1 MAHQLGLQLGAGPLC
16 RSSAFLSH
24 LINGL
29 VHYVQ
34 TKRWAPKSASTP
46 NEAASSNRRLGR
58 FSTEGREREKG
69 PDTVRRR
76 FDDRRGK
83 TPAASDFAR
92 HRCALM
98 EAQLTTGGFWPCC
111 SGGPILGMSWPSPSN
126 QLGPTG
132 QHFPLGQ
139 KTRNILLIFDI
150 KISRRFGQLA
160 G

>member
-16 RSSAFLSH
+16 RSTLPVQRLFSH

-69 PDTVRRR
+69 PDTDTVRRR

-98 EAQLTTGGFWPCC
+98 EAQLTTGGFWAC
-111 SGGPILGMSWPSPSN
+111 SRGPILGRSWPSPSN

-132 QHFPLGQ
+132 QHF
-139 KTRNILLIFDI
+139 LLV
-150 KISRRFGQLA
+150 
-160 G
+160 